1 MSQAIQNRFSPSK
14 FDSAAAT
21 FVGDGN
27 QLTARY
33 ACQGRAWKAT
43 IQWKAGYER
52 DFTSLTAL
60 DEASMKNALLQLD
73 RTVKFIGKVGP
84 APTPTKS
91 LADEQS
97 EMLEMLRTDPN
108 TSQKAY
114 ESACRR
120 YHQQPKS
127 RTAPSDLRTQDG
139 RELSFTD
146 AKMLEDMRV
155 TSAVSDIAY
164 RNACVKMGVPPRPR
178 PTKAVTP
185 TTQTI
190 VPFHVQGE
198 AYGAF
203 MQAHGELFGPQGTG
217 IFAEQNAAVI
227 ANWMRDNSRQCDAA
241 SLDQCFSECSR
252 LGYFRDARVLTRGM
266 GNDFRVVRLYNHA
279 EVVASRRQQV
289 ADATNQPPAGLSDV
303 DLECWR
309 AVHQAYPQL
318 PVNSAGFKQCMRD
331 TLQKWSREFAL
342 EQNPKLAT
350 TDAKGRLIYAG
361 EWQAAADRV
370 LAQWV
375 RQGNPN
381 LKLGG
386 KGSRVWLD

>member
-1 MSQAIQNRFSPSK
+1 MTENRFTKTK
-14 FDSAAAT
+14 FDAAQSVYVAEGT
-21 FVGDGN
+21 L
-27 QLTARY
+27 LTAKY
-33 ACQGRAWKAT
+33 YCTGRTYRAE
-43 IQWKAGYER
+43 IQWKPGYER
-52 DFTSLTAL
+52 QQTSLTTL
-60 DEASMKNALLQLD
+60 DEASMKSALLRLD

-91 LADEQS
+91 VADEQN

-108 TSQKAY
+108 TSDKAY
-114 ESACRR
+114 LSACQM
-120 YHQQPKS
+120 YKQKPKP
-127 RTAPSDLRTQDG
+127 RNAPAEVRTQEG
-139 RELSFTD
+139 RELSFAD

-155 TSAVSDIAY
+155 TPSVSDTAY

-266 GNDFRVVRLYNHA
+266 GNDFRVVRPYNHA
-279 EVVASRRQQV
+279 EIVASRRQQV

-309 AVHQAYPQL
+309 AVHAAYPQL
-318 PVNSAGFKQCMRD
+318 NVNSSAFKQCMRD

-342 EQNPKLAT
+342 EQNPSFNAT
-350 TDAKGRLIYAG
+350 DSKGRLIHAG